1 MTSITAC
8 ASPPLV
14 SEFVGE
20 EWVLVGLFLLESD
33 GRRQVRGPTLL
44 VVLAVLG
51 RSQGLGFRHN
61 QYENNTGNS
70 QCLEQSEM
78 LPHIYFIVVSLS
90 G

>member
-1 MTSITAC
+1 
-8 ASPPLV
+8 
-14 SEFVGE
+14 
-20 EWVLVGLFLLESD
+20 LFLLESD
-33 GRRQVRGPTLL
+33 GRRRVRTLL

-51 RSQGLGFRHN
+51 ISQGLGFRHN